1 MNLEDRAYSLLD
13 GIESKLTEEV
23 YGYYCDKVEDCD
35 GDSESLTAVVEELKG
50 VCAKA
55 HSASKKL
62 SMSDL
67 EGSAGLERGA
77 GEDDLSLDFE
87 DSEESVESIEDG
99 ADSVLS
105 EPPEREDK
113 PSGKRLF
120 KSDPVDS
127 VYAMLDGWISRLME
141 SKDTGADKTH
151 G

>member
-35 GDSESLTAVVEELKG
+35 GDSESLTAVIEELKG

-67 EGSAGLERGA
+67 EGAEV
-77 GEDDLSLDFE
+77 EDGLSLDFG
-87 DSEESVESIEDG
+87 DSEESAEEESIIP
-99 ADSVLS
+99 
-105 EPPEREDK
+105 EPPKREE
-113 PSGKRLF
+113 SATTTGKRLF
-120 KSDPVDS
+120 KSDHVDS
-127 VYAMLDGWISRLME
+127 VYAMLDGWISRLMA
-141 SKDTGADKTH
+141 SKDTGTDRTH

>member
-35 GDSESLTAVVEELKG
+35 GDSERLTAVIEELKG

-62 SMSDL
+62 TMSDL
-67 EGSAGLERGA
+67 EGSAGLERSA
-77 GEDDLSLDFE
+77 GEDDLSLDFG
-87 DSEESVESIEDG
+87 DSEESADEESIIPEPSKREE
-99 ADSVLS
+99 SVATT
-105 EPPEREDK
+105 
-113 PSGKRLF
+113 GKRLF

>member
-35 GDSESLTAVVEELKG
+35 GDSESLTAVIEELKG

-67 EGSAGLERGA
+67 EGSAGLEHGA
-77 GEDDLSLDFE
+77 GEDDLSLDFS
-87 DSEESVESIEDG
+87 DSEESADEESIIP
-99 ADSVLS
+99 
-105 EPPEREDK
+105 EPPKREE
-113 PSGKRLF
+113 SVTATGKRLF

-127 VYAMLDGWISRLME
+127 VYAMLDGWINRLMA
-141 SKDTGADKTH
+141 SKDEEADKTH

>member
-35 GDSESLTAVVEELKG
+35 GDSERLTAVIEELKG

-62 SMSDL
+62 TMSDL

-77 GEDDLSLDFE
+77 GEDDLSLDFG
-87 DSEESVESIEDG
+87 DSEESIIP
-99 ADSVLS
+99 
-105 EPPEREDK
+105 EPPKREE
-113 PSGKRLF
+113 SVTATGKRLF

-141 SKDTGADKTH
+141 SKDEGADKTH

>member
-35 GDSESLTAVVEELKG
+35 GDSESLTEVIEELKG

-62 SMSDL
+62 SMSDI

-77 GEDDLSLDFE
+77 GEDDLSLDFGDSEDGTEE
-87 DSEESVESIEDG
+87 DSIIPEPPKREESVT
-99 ADSVLS
+99 AT
-105 EPPEREDK
+105 
-113 PSGKRLF
+113 GKRLF

-141 SKDTGADKTH
+141 SKDTGADKSH

>member
-35 GDSESLTAVVEELKG
+35 GDSESLTAVIEELKG

-77 GEDDLSLDFE
+77 GEDDLSLDFG
-87 DSEESVESIEDG
+87 DSEESTEDDSIIP
-99 ADSVLS
+99 
-105 EPPEREDK
+105 EPPKREE
-113 PSGKRLF
+113 SATTTGKRLF
-120 KSDPVDS
+120 KSDHVDS
-127 VYAMLDGWISRLME
+127 VYALLDGWISRLME

>member
-35 GDSESLTAVVEELKG
+35 GDSESLTAVIEELKG

-67 EGSAGLERGA
+67 ESSA
-77 GEDDLSLDFE
+77 GEDDLSLDFGDSE
-87 DSEESVESIEDG
+87 DSEEEDSIIP
-99 ADSVLS
+99 
-105 EPPEREDK
+105 EPPEREDTGK
-113 PSGKRLF
+113 HSGKRLF

-141 SKDTGADKTH
+141 SKDSRETH

>member
-35 GDSESLTAVVEELKG
+35 GDSESLTAVIEELKG

-62 SMSDL
+62 SMSAL
-67 EGSAGLERGA
+67 EGSAGLECGA
-77 GEDDLSLDFE
+77 SKDDLSLDFG
-87 DSEESVESIEDG
+87 DSEESTEDDSIIP
-99 ADSVLS
+99 
-105 EPPEREDK
+105 EPPKREE
-113 PSGKRLF
+113 SATTTGKRLF

>member
-23 YGYYCDKVEDCD
+23 YDYYCEKVEECD
-35 GDSESLTAVVEELKG
+35 GDSESLTAGIEELKG

-77 GEDDLSLDFE
+77 GEDDLSLDFG
-87 DSEESVESIEDG
+87 DSEESTEDDSIIP
-99 ADSVLS
+99 
-105 EPPEREDK
+105 EPPKREE
-113 PSGKRLF
+113 SATTTGKRLF

>member
-35 GDSESLTAVVEELKG
+35 GDSESLTAVIEELKG

-62 SMSDL
+62 SMSDI
-67 EGSAGLERGA
+67 ESSA
-77 GEDDLSLDFE
+77 GEDDLSLDFS
-87 DSEESVESIEDG
+87 DSEESAEEDSIIP
-99 ADSVLS
+99 
-105 EPPEREDK
+105 EPPKREE
-113 PSGKRLF
+113 SATTTGKRLF

-127 VYAMLDGWISRLME
+127 VYAMLDGWINRLMA
-141 SKDTGADKTH
+141 SKDEEADKTH

>member
-35 GDSESLTAVVEELKG
+35 GDSESLTAVIEELKG

-67 EGSAGLERGA
+67 EGSAGLECGT
-77 GEDDLSLDFE
+77 GEDDLSLDFG
-87 DSEESVESIEDG
+87 DSEESADEESIIP
-99 ADSVLS
+99 
-105 EPPEREDK
+105 EPPKREE
-113 PSGKRLF
+113 SATTTGKRLF
-120 KSDPVDS
+120 KSDHVDS
-127 VYAMLDGWISRLME
+127 VYAVLDGWISRLME
-141 SKDTGADKTH
+141 SKNTGADKTH

>member
-35 GDSESLTAVVEELKG
+35 GDSERLTAVIEELKG

-62 SMSDL
+62 AMSDL
-67 EGSAGLERGA
+67 ECGA
-77 GEDDLSLDFE
+77 SEDDLSLDFE
-87 DSEESVESIEDG
+87 DNEESTEEDSIIP
-99 ADSVLS
+99 
-105 EPPEREDK
+105 EPPKREE
-113 PSGKRLF
+113 SATTTGKRLF

-127 VYAMLDGWISRLME
+127 VYAVLDGWISRLME
-141 SKDTGADKTH
+141 SKDTGADKSH

>member
-23 YGYYCDKVEDCD
+23 YDYYCEKVEECD
-35 GDSESLTAVVEELKG
+35 GDSESLTAVIEELKG

-67 EGSAGLERGA
+67 EGSAG
-77 GEDDLSLDFE
+77 EDDLSLDFG
-87 DSEESVESIEDG
+87 DSEESADEESIIP
-99 ADSVLS
+99 
-105 EPPEREDK
+105 EPPKREE
-113 PSGKRLF
+113 SVATTGKRLF

>member
-23 YGYYCDKVEDCD
+23 YGYYCDKVEECD
-35 GDSESLTAVVEELKG
+35 GDSESLTAVIEELKG

-55 HSASKKL
+55 HSTSKKL

-67 EGSAGLERGA
+67 EGAEV
-77 GEDDLSLDFE
+77 EDDLSLDFV
-87 DSEESVESIEDG
+87 DSEESADEESIIPEPLKREE
-99 ADSVLS
+99 SVATT
-105 EPPEREDK
+105 
-113 PSGKRLF
+113 GKRLF
-120 KSDPVDS
+120 KSDHVDS

-141 SKDTGADKTH
+141 SKNTGADKTH